1 MDVPVEEL
9 WAPQVSAPLP
19 LKRSNQ
25 SSDAVS
31 AICHELG
38 YDLDDKV
45 LRVKAAL
52 LGKKRT
58 KEIWIGDADSKINN
72 NGGDGIETAMN
83 TDAANYAQT
92 CNDKEV

>member
-1 MDVPVEEL
+1 M
-9 WAPQVSAPLP
+9 
-19 LKRSNQ
+19 
-25 SSDAVS
+25 
-31 AICHELG
+31 
-38 YDLDDKV
+38 
-45 LRVKAAL
+45 KAAL

-58 KEIWIGDADSKINN
+58 KEMWIGDADSKINN